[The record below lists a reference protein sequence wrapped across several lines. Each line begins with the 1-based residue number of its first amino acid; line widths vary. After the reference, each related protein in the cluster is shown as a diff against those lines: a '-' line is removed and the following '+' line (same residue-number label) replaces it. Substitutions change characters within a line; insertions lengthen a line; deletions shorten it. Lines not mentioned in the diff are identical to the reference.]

1 MGDYAIY
8 DGVLYKCTTAITVA
22 EAWDST
28 HWTAVKLA
36 NETPT
41 FTGGTGIEVSG
52 STIKATGV
60 EYKNNSTVQP
70 NALKFVRM
78 TQAQYDALA
87 GNTDADTMYI
97 II

>member
-1 MGDYAIY
+1 M
-8 DGVLYKCTTAITVA
+8 
-22 EAWDST
+22 
-28 HWTAVKLA
+28 A